1 MEVKI
6 GFAPVTPANR
16 LQKVASSD
24 IGRYQVDA
32 GRTVVVTAGTTNETA
47 LSTLA
52 QKQRIGMSIVSDR
65 LVVSNPKSKA
75 N

>member
-1 MEVKI
+1 MVPK
-6 GFAPVTPANR
+6 
-16 LQKVASSD
+16 SSSIRSYRD
-24 IGRYQVDA
+24 LA